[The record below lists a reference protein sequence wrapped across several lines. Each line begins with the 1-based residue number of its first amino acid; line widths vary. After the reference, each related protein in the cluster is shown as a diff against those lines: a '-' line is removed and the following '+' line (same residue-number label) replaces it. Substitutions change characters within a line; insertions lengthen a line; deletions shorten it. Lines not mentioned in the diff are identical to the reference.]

1 MKNDIKKL
9 THSKVVH
16 SLVHKSK
23 VIYSHTAQKPIE
35 QSALIIR
42 KVGHSM
48 DIARSKRISH
58 FAPESATVPTKPV
71 TQSTNLNNQSPTPI
85 ANAPNRTL
93 NQDAVNHAFSQLAV
107 KQNEKR
113 GSHRRKFKIINII
126 VLSII
131 AIAVGIYVIYLI
143 LPSISVR
150 IASAQAGINAT
161 YPEYRPDG
169 FSLKGP
175 VSYKDGKVSINF
187 DASDGGSKF
196 ILNQSKSSWDSTAVK
211 DQVDKD
217 SESEFITTEDKGL
230 TIYTYDGNAAW
241 VNGGILYT
249 ITGDAP
255 LSTDQILHIATSL

>member
-35 QSALIIR
+35 QSALLIR
-42 KVGHSM
+42 KVGRSM

-58 FAPESATVPTKPV
+58 FAPESVTIPTKTIEPL
-71 TQSTNLNNQSPTPI
+71 TDKNQPAKPI

-93 NQDAVNHAFSQLAV
+93 NQEAVNQAFTQLAV
-107 KQNEKR
+107 KQDEKR
-113 GSHRRKFKIINII
+113 GFNRRKSKVLNII
-126 VLSII
+126 ILSII
-131 AIAVGIYVIYLI
+131 VIAVGIYVIYLI

-169 FSLKGP
+169 FNLKGP
-175 VSYKDGKVSINF
+175 VSYKDGKVIINF
-187 DASDGGSKF
+187 DANDGGSKF

-255 LSTDQILHIATSL
+255 LSTDQILHIASSL